1 MPSEVL
7 FQKAK
12 GDQALDC
19 VHVIGS
25 CHQCFFVS
33 PRQEEAVRF
42 QVASSVSAV
51 AEVYASLRPGKK
63 KVEQWIVYTLVI

>member
-1 MPSEVL
+1 MHSEVL
-7 FQKAK
+7 PKSQGRPGARLCPC
-12 GDQALDC
+12 DWLMPS
-19 VHVIGS
+19 V
-25 CHQCFFVS
+25 FFVS